1 MTNPADLQWKH
12 AALTVKGRTFVLRA
26 RVKDQEGRP
35 LCRWCGELVVS
46 PRRSWCSK
54 ACVKEY
60 EDATRLMSSTGQRDH
75 LLKLERGVCRSC
87 GLDVEKLQKRMRRA
101 YRLAM
106 YFERVRLQD
115 NVALRHLSTRQ
126 RAAAMIGQLV
136 QRRIGRTAGKLD
148 IWRSWWEA
156 DHIVPLIEGGDHSAD
171 NLRTLCI
178 WCHRGETANLATRR
192 AAARS
197 AAP

>member
-1 MTNPADLQWKH
+1 MVIAADLQWKH

-26 RVKDQEGRP
+26 RAKDQEGRP
-35 LCRWCGELVVS
+35 LCRWCGGLVVS
-46 PRRSWCSK
+46 PRRSWCSG

-87 GLDVEKLQKRMRRA
+87 GLDVEKLQKQMRRA
-101 YRLAM
+101 YRMAM
-106 YFERVRLQD
+106 HLEGVPRQGSMTRPYLNCRHR
-115 NVALRHLSTRQ
+115 AL
-126 RAAAMIGQLV
+126 AMIGPMV
-136 QRRIGRTAGKLD
+136 ERRTGRVAGKLD
-148 IWRSWWEA
+148 LWRSWWEA
-156 DHIVPLIEGGDHSAD
+156 DHIVPLIEGGDHSAE

-192 AAARS
+192 ATARK